1 MGGEEEGLVE
11 VLEAE
16 AAVVW
21 VAGRVAPLGGE
32 VLAPAE
38 EQALGAAV
46 GEVEAV
52 PLVQDTQ
59 HPREDIPATHPQ

>member
-16 AAVVW
+16 VAVVW
-21 VAGRVAPLGGE
+21 VAGQVAPLGGE

-38 EQALGAAV
+38 ERALGAAA

>member
-1 MGGEEEGLVE
+1 MGGEEGGLVE

-16 AAVVW
+16 VAVVW

-38 EQALGAAV
+38 EQALGEAA

-52 PLVQDTQ
+52 P
-59 HPREDIPATHPQ
+59 